1 MGNMGGMIAPGER
14 VMTSTGQRVDGDE
27 PARPM
32 TSVTGTGYVSKSKQD
47 VLDNPF
53 TSMMPGE

>member
-1 MGNMGGMIAPGER
+1 MSSMGGVIAPGER
-14 VMTSTGQRVDGDE
+14 VMTSTGQRIDGDE

-32 TSVTGTGYVSKSKQD
+32 TSVSGTGYVSKAKQD

-53 TSMMPGE
+53 TSMMPGK